1 MTIEYYFIITY
12 QNPRHQQNYVETPEP
27 LGYLQMKYH
36 LNLSLLS
43 LGNLVK
49 PGNNILILVFNL

>member
-1 MTIEYYFIITY
+1 
-12 QNPRHQQNYVETPEP
+12 
-27 LGYLQMKYH
+27 MKYH

-49 PGNNILILVFNL
+49 PGNKILILVFNLWMLYWF